1 MKAQADAWRRTF
13 GWVGVFMAYDRSKT
27 VGRVAFLAHHE
38 TIRDLL
44 NKGHR
49 NKEVFTELEAK
60 LGTSYSQFNRYVLRY
75 ITGEQS
81 EGHQKEGAAQLM
93 PIVPSP
99 APLPPPTRDIYNNN
113 TIAPRAGQ
121 KTEKFKHD
129 PNSGNIRDDLI

>member
-13 GWVGVFMAYDRSKT
+13 RWVGVFMAYDRSKT

-49 NKEVFTELEAK
+49 NKEVFRELEAK

-81 EGHQKEGAAQLM
+81 EGHQKEGAVQLM
-93 PIVPSP
+93 RIVPSP
-99 APLPPPTRDIYNNN
+99 APLPAPTRDRYNNN
-113 TIAPRAGQ
+113 TLAHRTGQ